1 VSTTRIAIRNRRE
14 DLSCVTAAVDRFA
27 AEYRLAPDAAADL
40 QVALSEILTN
50 IVDYAYTDAAE
61 HWISIQL
68 CVIGDMLEAT
78 IEDDGI
84 PFNSLDRGL
93 PDLSAPLRERRVGG
107 LGIFFVKTLMN
118 EARYERVGGQNRLVL
133 RRKLGI

>member
-1 VSTTRIAIRNRRE
+1 MAIRNRRE
-14 DLSCVTAAVDRFA
+14 DLSRVTAAVDRFA
-27 AEYRLAPDAAADL
+27 AECHLVPDATTDL

-68 CVIGDMLEAT
+68 CIMGDMLEAT

-84 PFNSLDRGL
+84 PFDPLDKGV
-93 PDLSAPLRERRVGG
+93 PDLRAPLRERRVGG
-107 LGIFFVKTLMN
+107 LGILFVKTLMS
-118 EARYERVGGQNRLVL
+118 EAKYERVGGQNRLVL